1 MRDECRGSREEQGTQ
16 SGKPVREAAVF
27 FPPTPDPRHS
37 LLSFFYRSKW
47 REQREIFS
55 ISVSS
60 VASCEKVT
68 VTIEGRVS
76 REKEG

>member
-1 MRDECRGSREEQGTQ
+1 MERTEKD
-16 SGKPVREAAVF
+16 
-27 FPPTPDPRHS
+27 
-37 LLSFFYRSKW
+37 
-47 REQREIFS
+47 FS

-76 REKEG
+76 RIEWQKKPKEERRKVYFSHTPLSVIVIRAKN